1 MQFKNYYNRA
11 ATYARLR
18 YQLLVMSSR
27 KRHRIS
33 VVCGFCKKRKVKC
46 DKGNPCSTCIK
57 YGNLECHYHI
67 QGVDVVNNKVND
79 AEYIVQDELQ
89 ILKAKIRNLE
99 ETLTTSNESYNEDS
113 SIHNSSKNVLSQPSK
128 LENGISCFGGYN
140 PVASP
145 DETINFYEG
154 YTAVLDGEPVKRRNF
169 GPLAW
174 LSLIKVDPALTMLW
188 SFIHSKKLQK
198 LNSCMTEGNG
208 SCSSPE
214 KQFRERESN
223 DAGVNDLTP
232 YKDEPQSQVFA
243 PKLIPSSSNTRNKIN
258 EKAMLLGLTFYDGG
272 IDEELKLIEK
282 IELVLPNK
290 RIIWKLI
297 ERFFTHLY
305 PFFAI
310 IDGLYFKS
318 LITQLLGPESF
329 DDEKISKL
337 KVEKRLDFAYLGLL
351 LIVLRL
357 SYLSLFSN
365 ITTLNE
371 AKSYSNDPS
380 PQAQEFRYLLNN
392 PIDID
397 VIDVAQLCL
406 NQFDLLRKANMA
418 IMQLALFTRLY
429 HMYAPEDGD
438 GSDGGDSQVFTGML
452 IQMAI
457 SMGLNRDPDNFPD
470 QFNDEKT
477 NNLGRKIWYL
487 LLVNDMNNAMAMGY
501 PMSTSIEIFDTKV
514 PYYKN
519 GNGNINDIELEKSVI
534 SSFGRIEA
542 IYEPM
547 SKVLKMIL
555 NVRGNI
561 KLSKVTAALDNL
573 EKSYMNEYCDL
584 RNSLDNEILSKSDVI
599 KKTLKM
605 KIYFTCHFFRV
616 SLFFH
621 FYNYY
626 ERKNNYDL
634 SFFYLKKIF
643 LITVLDLMPFYNDI
657 LESNRLIFKNS
668 TDLVITP
675 SFELAIHKSIVVIIA
690 TLIKVQLTILDLEL
704 NYNHEERLLN
714 DLDYNLHFKKLER
727 LLDLLNKSSKVL
739 LDYISRLSSRYYFS
753 WRISKAQNFLMD
765 TILSKEFYDK
775 NIGTSKTTLLN
786 FTSPMLDELINIF
799 EDSLASIKEKK
810 HMNRRR
816 SRVEVPNSVPSF
828 DNDTRNGSTDSASN
842 YSDNS
847 SNDFGTNDFIQ
858 NDQIDSIWL
867 NMMSLKNENAN
878 TGNQFRSNQTDN
890 ISQEAGIG
898 EFSSIPNYNNFGLD
912 RNSSGNTGNGNYSA
926 EFDDIFETF
935 PIDELFKNLN

>member
-1 MQFKNYYNRA
+1 M
-11 ATYARLR
+11 
-18 YQLLVMSSR
+18 
-27 KRHRIS
+27 
-33 VVCGFCKKRKVKC
+33 
-46 DKGNPCSTCIK
+46 
-57 YGNLECHYHI
+57 
-67 QGVDVVNNKVND
+67 
-79 AEYIVQDELQ
+79 
-89 ILKAKIRNLE
+89 
-99 ETLTTSNESYNEDS
+99 
-113 SIHNSSKNVLSQPSK
+113 
-128 LENGISCFGGYN
+128 
-140 PVASP
+140 
-145 DETINFYEG
+145 
-154 YTAVLDGEPVKRRNF
+154 
-169 GPLAW
+169 
-174 LSLIKVDPALTMLW
+174 
-188 SFIHSKKLQK
+188 
-198 LNSCMTEGNG
+198 
-208 SCSSPE
+208 
-214 KQFRERESN
+214 
-223 DAGVNDLTP
+223 
-232 YKDEPQSQVFA
+232 
-243 PKLIPSSSNTRNKIN
+243 
-258 EKAMLLGLTFYDGG
+258 
-272 IDEELKLIEK
+272 
-282 IELVLPNK
+282 
-290 RIIWKLI
+290 
-297 ERFFTHLY
+297 
-305 PFFAI
+305 
-310 IDGLYFKS
+310 
-318 LITQLLGPESF
+318 
-329 DDEKISKL
+329 
-337 KVEKRLDFAYLGLL
+337 
-351 LIVLRL
+351 
-357 SYLSLFSN
+357 
-365 ITTLNE
+365 
-371 AKSYSNDPS
+371 
-380 PQAQEFRYLLNN
+380 
-392 PIDID
+392 
-397 VIDVAQLCL
+397 
-406 NQFDLLRKANMA
+406 
-418 IMQLALFTRLY
+418 
-429 HMYAPEDGD
+429 
-438 GSDGGDSQVFTGML
+438 
-452 IQMAI
+452 
-457 SMGLNRDPDNFPD
+457 
-470 QFNDEKT
+470 
-477 NNLGRKIWYL
+477 
-487 LLVNDMNNAMAMGY
+487 
-501 PMSTSIEIFDTKV
+501 

-584 RNSLDNEILSKSDVI
+584 RNSLDNEILSKSDVV

-799 EDSLASIKEKK
+799 EDSLSSIKEKK

>member
-1 MQFKNYYNRA
+1 M
-11 ATYARLR
+11 T
-18 YQLLVMSSR
+18 SR

-46 DKGNPCSTCIK
+46 DKGNPCSTCLK
-57 YGNLECHYHI
+57 YGNLECHYDIH
-67 QGVDVVNNKVND
+67 GVDIVSNKTTD
-79 AEYIVQDELQ
+79 AEDIVHGELK

-99 ETLTTSNESYNEDS
+99 ESLTTSNESNNEEPS
-113 SIHNSSKNVLSQPSK
+113 SNNSNKKVLNQVPLN

-140 PVASP
+140 PVASL
-145 DETINFYEG
+145 DDTINFYEG
-154 YTAVLDGEPVKRRNF
+154 YTAVFDSEPVKRRNF

-188 SFIHSKKLQK
+188 SFIHSKKMAK
-198 LNSCMTEGNG
+198 LKPCAVDDNANCT
-208 SCSSPE
+208 SPE
-214 KQFRERESN
+214 KQFRERENN
-223 DAGVNDLTP
+223 DAGINDVTL
-232 YKDEPQSQVFA
+232 YEDAPQSQLFN
-243 PKLIPSSSNTRNKIN
+243 PKLISNCSNNRNKLN
-258 EKAMLLGLTFYDGG
+258 EKAMSLGLTFYDGG

-310 IDGLYFKS
+310 IDELYFKL
-318 LITQLLGPESF
+318 LISRLLGPESF
-329 DDEKISKL
+329 DEEKISKL

-371 AKSYSNDPS
+371 AKLYSNDPS
-380 PQAQEFRYLLNN
+380 PKAREFRYLLNN
-392 PIDID
+392 PINID

-406 NQFDLLRKANMA
+406 NQFNLLRKGNMA
-418 IMQLALFTRLY
+418 IMQLAVFTRLY

-457 SMGLNRDPDNFPD
+457 SMGLNREPDNFPD
-470 QFNDEKT
+470 KFKDEKT

-487 LLVNDMNNAMAMGY
+487 LLINDINNAMAMGY

-514 PYYKN
+514 PYYKD
-519 GNGNINDIELEKSVI
+519 GNANINDIELEKSVT
-534 SSFGRIEA
+534 SSFGRIDA

-547 SKVLKMIL
+547 SKLLKKIL
-555 NVRGNI
+555 NVRDNI
-561 KLSKVTAALDNL
+561 NMEDLTASLSDL
-573 EKSYMNEYCDL
+573 ERSYMNEYCDL
-584 RNSLDNEILSKSDVI
+584 RKSLKNEILSKSDVV

-626 ERKNNYDL
+626 ERKSNYDM

-643 LITVLDLMPFYNDI
+643 LITILDLMPFYNEI
-657 LESNRLIFKNS
+657 LESNHLVFRNS

-675 SFELAIHKSIVVIIA
+675 SFELAIHKSIVVLIA
-690 TLIKVQLTILDLEL
+690 TLIKVKLTILDFEL
-704 NYNHEERLLN
+704 SYNHEERILN
-714 DLDYNLHFKKLER
+714 DVSYNLHFKKLER
-727 LLDLLNKSSKVL
+727 FFKLLDKSSKVF
-739 LDYISRLSSRYYFS
+739 LDSISRLSSRYYFS
-753 WRISKAQNFLMD
+753 WRISKAQYFLMD
-765 TILSKEFYDK
+765 TVLSKEFYDK
-775 NIGTSKTTLLN
+775 NIGKSKDCLIR

-799 EDSLASIKEKK
+799 EDSLASIKEKRHRHK
-810 HMNRRR
+810 QTDTTG
-816 SRVEVPNSVPSF
+816 VPDSVPSF
-828 DNDTRNGSTDSASN
+828 DNDTRNGSTDSASY

-858 NDQIDSIWL
+858 NDQIDSLWL
-867 NMMSLKNENAN
+867 NMMSMKNENA
-878 TGNQFRSNQTDN
+878 TPGSQFKYNQPDN
-890 ISQEAGIG
+890 VTLNPGIG
-898 EFSSIPNYNNFGLD
+898 EFNNIPNYASFGYNDNTNGDPGHMNN
-912 RNSSGNTGNGNYSA
+912 S
-926 EFDDIFETF
+926 EFDIFETF
-935 PIDELFKNLN
+935 PLDELFKNLN

>member
-1 MQFKNYYNRA
+1 M
-11 ATYARLR
+11 T
-18 YQLLVMSSR
+18 SR

-46 DKGNPCSTCIK
+46 NKGNPCSTCLK
-57 YGNLECHYHI
+57 YGNLECHYDIH
-67 QGVDVVNNKVND
+67 GVDVVSNKAID
-79 AEYIVQDELQ
+79 AEDIVQDELK

-99 ETLTTSNESYNEDS
+99 ETLTTGNESINEDS
-113 SIHNSSKNVLSQPSK
+113 SSNNNIKNVLNELPLH
-128 LENGISCFGGYN
+128 LENGINCFAGYN
-140 PVASP
+140 PVASL
-145 DETINFYEG
+145 DDTINFYKG
-154 YTAVLDGEPVKRRNF
+154 YTAVFDCEPVKRRNF

-188 SFIHSKKLQK
+188 SFIHSKKMAK
-198 LNSCMTEGNG
+198 LRPCVVDDNAT
-208 SCSSPE
+208 CSSPE
-214 KQFRERESN
+214 KQFRERENN
-223 DAGVNDLTP
+223 DTGINDVTL
-232 YKDEPQSQVFA
+232 YKDAPQSQLFT
-243 PKLIPSSSNTRNKIN
+243 PKLISNSSNSRNKIN
-258 EKAMLLGLTFYDGG
+258 EKAMSLGLTFYDGG

-310 IDGLYFKS
+310 IDELYFKS
-318 LITQLLGPESF
+318 LITRLLGPESF
-329 DDEKISKL
+329 DEEKISKL

-371 AKSYSNDPS
+371 AKLYSNDPS
-380 PQAQEFRYLLNN
+380 PQAREFRYLLNN
-392 PIDID
+392 PINID

-406 NQFDLLRKANMA
+406 NQFNLLRKANMA
-418 IMQLALFTRLY
+418 IMQLAFFTRLY

-438 GSDGGDSQVFTGML
+438 GSDGGDSQVFIGML
-452 IQMAI
+452 VQMAI

-470 QFNDEKT
+470 NFKDEKT

-487 LLVNDMNNAMAMGY
+487 LLINDINNAMAMGY
-501 PMSTSIEIFDTKV
+501 PMTTSIEIFDTKV
-514 PYYKN
+514 PYYKD
-519 GNGNINDIELEKSVI
+519 GNANINDVELEKTVT

-542 IYEPM
+542 FYEPL
-547 SKVLKMIL
+547 SKLLKKIL
-555 NVRGNI
+555 NVRDNI
-561 KLSKVTAALDNL
+561 NL
-573 EKSYMNEYCDL
+573 EDLTASLSDLETSYMSEYCDL
-584 RNSLDNEILSKSDVI
+584 RKSLRSEVLSKSDVV

-643 LITVLDLMPFYNDI
+643 LITILDLMPFYNEI
-657 LESNRLIFKNS
+657 LESNHLVFRNS

-690 TLIKVQLTILDLEL
+690 TLIKVKLTILDFEL
-704 NYNHEERLLN
+704 NYNHEERMVN
-714 DLDYNLHFKKLER
+714 DLTYNLHFKKLER
-727 LLDLLNKSSKVL
+727 FLELLDKSSKVF
-739 LDYISRLSSRYYFS
+739 LDNISRLSSRYYFS
-753 WRISKAQNFLMD
+753 WRISKAQYFLMD
-765 TILSKEFYDK
+765 TVLSKEFYDK
-775 NIGTSKTTLLN
+775 NIGNSNACLIK
-786 FTSPMLDELINIF
+786 FSSPMLDELINIF

-810 HMNRRR
+810 NRNKH
-816 SRVEVPNSVPSF
+816 SNKTGVPDSIPSF
-828 DNDTRNGSTDSASN
+828 DNDTKNGSTDSTSY

-858 NDQIDSIWL
+858 NVQIDSLWL
-867 NMMSLKNENAN
+867 NMMSMKNENA
-878 TGNQFRSNQTDN
+878 TPGNQFKHSQSDN
-890 ISQEAGIG
+890 VSLAPGIG
-898 EFSSIPNYNNFGLD
+898 EFNNVPNYANLGFND
-912 RNSSGNTGNGNYSA
+912 DANGNPGLMNNS
-926 EFDDIFETF
+926 EFDIFETF
-935 PIDELFKNLN
+935 PLDELFKNLN